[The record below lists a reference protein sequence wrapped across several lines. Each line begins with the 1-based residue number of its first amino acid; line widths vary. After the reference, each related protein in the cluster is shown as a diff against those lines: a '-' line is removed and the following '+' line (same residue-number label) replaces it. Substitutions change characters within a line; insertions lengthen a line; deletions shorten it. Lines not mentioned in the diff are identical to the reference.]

1 MLRFVLASSFLFAG
15 GCLSVFR
22 GGIPP
27 GDQEGERV
35 QDAIHKVA
43 ARSFERSVK
52 GDGWQPHLAVTGSSG
67 CSGYINGQIDRH
79 MAWQCEFACAK
90 LDSPPGE
97 PVWRLPASEYTRIL
111 TPIRQDVAA
120 AVEKTDVEVSWVS
133 PIEFRDGA
141 EPIARFEIR
150 YLRRHRTVA
159 GEVIG
164 TIEPASAKS
173 GPDTTYTDVKV
184 TLREWTCK

>member
-1 MLRFVLASSFLFAG
+1 MLRLVLASACLFAG
-15 GCLSVFR
+15 GCLSIFR
-22 GGIPP
+22 IGLPP
-27 GDQEGERV
+27 GDQEGALV

-43 ARSFERSVK
+43 SPSFERSVK
-52 GDGWQPHLAVTGSSG
+52 GDVWQPHLAVTGSSG
-67 CSGYINGQIDRH
+67 SSGYINGQIDRH
-79 MAWQCEFACAK
+79 MVWQCEFACAK
-90 LDSPPGE
+90 PDSPPRD
-97 PVWRLPASEYTRIL
+97 PVWRLPPSEYTRIL

-120 AVEKTDVEVSWVS
+120 AVEATGVEVSWVS
-133 PIEFRDGA
+133 PVEFRDGA
-141 EPIARFEIR
+141 DPLARFEIR

-173 GPDTTYTDVKV
+173 GPDTAYTDVKV